1 MIVPRLFIN
10 NSLSLGVDAPLQRRY
25 QDEFRKE
32 HGRSKWGGSLRVS
45 SRLRRIHPQ
54 WNVSGAVLVEAKGMV
69 MIRFDEVVSDAK
81 SQQLFVNW
89 SVELLISN
97 LKKGVSSLV
106 IVAESAHRSEAGFT
120 DSFLWSSGLLSFFQ
134 KRFSEESADA
144 VISSNLSSVLVRNGI
159 FHVIYR
165 VEAPAWISSPP
176 LIYPLKLL
184 KMKVI

>member
-1 MIVPRLFIN
+1 M
-10 NSLSLGVDAPLQRRY
+10 DAPLQRRC
-25 QDEFRKE
+25 QDGFRKE

-54 WNVSGAVLVEAKGMV
+54 WNVPGAVLVEAKGMI

-159 FHVIYR
+159 FHVICR

>member
-1 MIVPRLFIN
+1 
-10 NSLSLGVDAPLQRRY
+10 
-25 QDEFRKE
+25 
-32 HGRSKWGGSLRVS
+32 
-45 SRLRRIHPQ
+45 
-54 WNVSGAVLVEAKGMV
+54 

-159 FHVIYR
+159 FHVICR
-165 VEAPAWISSPP
+165 VEAPSWISSPP

>member
-1 MIVPRLFIN
+1 
-10 NSLSLGVDAPLQRRY
+10 
-25 QDEFRKE
+25 
-32 HGRSKWGGSLRVS
+32 
-45 SRLRRIHPQ
+45 
-54 WNVSGAVLVEAKGMV
+54 

-120 DSFLWSSGLLSFFQ
+120 DSFLWSSFFQ

-144 VISSNLSSVLVRNGI
+144 VISSNLSSILVRNGI
-159 FHVIYR
+159 FFMLS
-165 VEAPAWISSPP
+165 VE
-176 LIYPLKLL
+176 
-184 KMKVI
+184 

>member
-10 NSLSLGVDAPLQRRY
+10 NSLSLGVDAPLQRRC
-25 QDEFRKE
+25 QDGFRKE

-54 WNVSGAVLVEAKGMV
+54 WNVSGAVLVEAKGMI

-97 LKKGVSSLV
+97 LKKGVSS
-106 IVAESAHRSEAGFT
+106 
-120 DSFLWSSGLLSFFQ
+120 SSGLLSFFQ

-144 VISSNLSSVLVRNGI
+144 VISSNLSSILVRNGI
-159 FHVIYR
+159 FHVICR